1 MKLWNMYETINRRRP
16 GSNRLHFKSASFK
29 SFILVNLI
37 QIEIVFNTLLF
48 SIVINRSFSIFL
60 VFCLFNIL
68 VRHSIPL
75 HLINESK
82 GSVSHFVYTCFT
94 KSLPVFSQCCKG
106 PQSSDVPTTGNQF
119 NSLLSRATKVVQW
132 YFLFWRFRKLPRYWK
147 NCIYWI
153 LGRSCMTTKLAWDYA
168 KGSLDLEDQIISR
181 LRSKFRNY

>member
-1 MKLWNMYETINRRRP
+1 MYETINRRRP
-16 GSNRLHFKSASFK
+16 GSNRFHFKSASFK

-119 NSLLSRATKVVQW
+119 NSLLSLSNGIFYSEDFENCQDIGRTVSIG
-132 YFLFWRFRKLPRYWK
+132 FWADP
-147 NCIYWI
+147 
-153 LGRSCMTTKLAWDYA
+153 A
-168 KGSLDLEDQIISR
+168 
-181 LRSKFRNY
+181 

>member
-1 MKLWNMYETINRRRP
+1 M
-16 GSNRLHFKSASFK
+16 
-29 SFILVNLI
+29 
-37 QIEIVFNTLLF
+37 FNTLLF

-181 LRSKFRNY
+181 LRSKFRNYEREPSNLAEIWGIFWNKCIEIICSCNFSLEKLIVNERVD